1 MTVFHQKKFKSAANK
16 SNRQIIREAKF
27 MTALGQRSWLL
38 LLGALA
44 QVGGEITLSK
54 GTQETIGALANR
66 GVLTYEMVEGPGEG
80 EYTIRLVNSDP
91 GEAVVGPIEPSGVNV
106 E

>member
-54 GTQETIGALANR
+54 GTQETVGGLANR

-80 EYTIRLVNSDP
+80 EYTIRLVNSDADTT
-91 GEAVVGPIEPSGVNV
+91 AVAPQEPHGI
-106 E
+106 